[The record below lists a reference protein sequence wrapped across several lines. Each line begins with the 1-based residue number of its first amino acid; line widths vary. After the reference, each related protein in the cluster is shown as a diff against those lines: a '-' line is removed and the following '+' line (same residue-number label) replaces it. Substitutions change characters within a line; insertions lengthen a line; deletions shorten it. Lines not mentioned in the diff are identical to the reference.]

1 MDQGQ
6 SSDRMSQELE
16 QNSKPECITTPLG
29 TTFLYIDFFFLQMKQ
44 GGHLKGTFFQN
55 KNSFLFIKID
65 FLKNEFTLSKSLKIR
80 KIG

>member
-44 GGHLKGTFFQN
+44 GGHLKGTFF
-55 KNSFLFIKID
+55 KTKIV
-65 FLKNEFTLSKSLKIR
+65 FYLLKSIS
-80 KIG
+80 

>member
-29 TTFLYIDFFFLQMKQ
+29 TTFLYIDFFSYKWNKVDI
-44 GGHLKGTFFQN
+44 LKALFFET
-55 KNSFLFIKID
+55 KIV
-65 FLKNEFTLSKSLKIR
+65 FYLLKSIS
-80 KIG
+80 